1 MSEIA
6 IAISQAEH
14 TNESETL
21 DSQIH
26 RLLDD
31 LRDERWKFAI
41 QLCAMYGLRPKELK
55 YLRIKDRA
63 KEKGGEALRTHL
75 RRGNVWNVHARRQ
88 K

>member
-6 IAISQAEH
+6 ISQTEH
-14 TNESETL
+14 TNEPETL

-31 LRDERWKFAI
+31 LSDERWKFAI
-41 QLCAMYGLRPKELK
+41 KLCAMYGLRPEELK
-55 YLRIKDRA
+55 YLRIKDSA
-63 KEKGGEALRTHL
+63 KEKVGEALRTHL
-75 RRGNVWNVHARRQ
+75 RRGNVWNVHSRRQ